1 MLLSLHDI
9 YATLNSCFVFKQG
22 NGNDCQYD
30 YIEVFDGPSPHST
43 KLGKFCGN
51 VKPKVKRSSGHM
63 MLIRFYADATVSKTG
78 FRIKYYAKEKGL
90 VY

>member
-1 MLLSLHDI
+1 MLSLHDI

-30 YIEVFDGPSPHST
+30 YIEVFDGPSPNST

-51 VKPKVKRSSGHM
+51 VKPKVKRSSGRM
-63 MLIRFYADATVSKTG
+63 MLIRFYADATISKTG